1 VLPYAYHFEFCERPG
16 LPEWLRG
23 DLFSTLAWVQD
34 SFGLGRVLA
43 GEAAKCVASSGARR
57 VIELGSGSGDG
68 LRRLASGLPGGIEV
82 VATDIFPRP
91 AEWRERLAGVPG
103 ARWIE
108 TPVSFDDFETRIGK
122 DELAGAVVLFVAAF
136 HHVPKDKAGEML
148 KRLASHHSHVLIVE
162 PLGRDLKGLILGA
175 LCGIPTLIYPLL
187 ARGVSLARRLR
198 LVLFH
203 ICLPVIPLFLCHDGA
218 VSAFRQRRRRDWE
231 ELLKGTPYDLVDRPS
246 LGWLRNFSVTMLV
259 HRGQN
264 APGAV

>member
-43 GEAAKCVASSGARR
+43 GEAAGLVASSGARR

-68 LRRLASGLPGGIEV
+68 LRSLASGLPRGIEV
-82 VATDIFPRP
+82 VATDLYPRP
-91 AEWRERLAGVPG
+91 AVWRERLSGVSG

-108 TPVSFDDFETRIGK
+108 TPISFDDFETPIGK
-122 DELAGAVVLFVAAF
+122 GELAGAVVLFVAAF
-136 HHVPKDKAGEML
+136 HHVPREKARELL
-148 KRLASHHSHVLIVE
+148 KRLAGCQAHVLIVE

-175 LCGIPTLIYPLL
+175 LCGIPTLLYPVL

-198 LVLFH
+198 LALFH
-203 ICLPVIPLFLCHDGA
+203 LCLPVIPFILCHDGA

-231 ELLKGTPYDLVDRPS
+231 ELVRDTPYALVERPG
-246 LGWLRNFSVTMLV
+246 LGLLRNFSVTMLV

-264 APGAV
+264 APGAL